1 MRCFDLFVRPSGLL
15 PQVVLRHLAAVNR
28 PAYGHCSPARL
39 RNYLENFMSNLDKT
53 HAVVSAAA
61 GSSRSGFEFGNED
74 REIIFKHDV
83 AGNLTFLN
91 RAGELISG
99 YSRQEV
105 CGMNI
110 AQFVAPEF
118 AERVHD
124 SVAGNCSKRLGTV
137 YEIDIIAK
145 NGQRIALEVSTQAVA
160 GNDRAIEIEGIA
172 LPSVLR
178 NPSQRPTRLRCFD
191 EDLPLAG

>member
-1 MRCFDLFVRPSGLL
+1 
-15 PQVVLRHLAAVNR
+15 
-28 PAYGHCSPARL
+28 
-39 RNYLENFMSNLDKT
+39 MSNLDKAYAT
-53 HAVVSAAA
+53 VNTRAAN
-61 GSSRSGFEFGNED
+61 SRSGFVSDGED

-124 SVAGNCSKRLGTV
+124 WVAGNSSKRLGTV
-137 YEIDIIAK
+137 YEVDIIAK
-145 NGQRIALEVSTQAVA
+145 NGTRIALEVSTQAVVSN
-160 GNDRAIEIEGIA
+160 GGVFEIEGIA

-178 NPSQRPTRLRCFD
+178 SLSQRPTRLRCLD
-191 EDLPLAG
+191 ENFCLAG

>member
-1 MRCFDLFVRPSGLL
+1 MFDLDKPHASVNTRSG
-15 PQVVLRHLAAVNR
+15 
-28 PAYGHCSPARL
+28 
-39 RNYLENFMSNLDKT
+39 K
-53 HAVVSAAA
+53 
-61 GSSRSGFEFGNED
+61 SRSSFEFGGED

-99 YSRQEV
+99 YSRQEA

-124 SVAGNCSKRLGTV
+124 WVAGNSSKRLGTV
-137 YEIDIIAK
+137 YEVDIIAK

-160 GNDRAIEIEGIA
+160 LHGRPIEIEGIA

-178 NPSQRPTRLRCFD
+178 SLSQRPTRLRCLD
-191 EDLPLAG
+191 EDFCLVS

>member
-1 MRCFDLFVRPSGLL
+1 MFDLDK
-15 PQVVLRHLAAVNR
+15 
-28 PAYGHCSPARL
+28 AYASLNTRAGNSP
-39 RNYLENFMSNLDKT
+39 
-53 HAVVSAAA
+53 
-61 GSSRSGFEFGNED
+61 SGFEFDGEE

-91 RAGELISG
+91 KAGELISG
-99 YSRQEV
+99 YSRQEA

-118 AERVHD
+118 AQRVHD
-124 SVAGNCSKRLGTV
+124 CAAGNCSKRLGTV

-145 NGQRIALEVSTQAVA
+145 NGRRIALEVSTQTIARD
-160 GNDRAIEIEGIA
+160 GRPLEIEGIA

-178 NPSQRPTRLRCFD
+178 NLSQRPTRLRCLD
-191 EDLPLAG
+191 EDFCLAG

>member
-1 MRCFDLFVRPSGLL
+1 
-15 PQVVLRHLAAVNR
+15 
-28 PAYGHCSPARL
+28 
-39 RNYLENFMSNLDKT
+39 LDKAYAT
-53 HAVVSAAA
+53 VNPRAGKSRNGFVSD
-61 GSSRSGFEFGNED
+61 GED

-83 AGNLTFLN
+83 SGNLTFLN

-124 SVAGNCSKRLGTV
+124 WVVGNSSKRLGTV
-137 YEIDIIAK
+137 YEVDIIAK
-145 NGQRIALEVSTQAVA
+145 DGTRVALEVSTQAVVSN
-160 GNDRAIEIEGIA
+160 GRAFEIEGIA

-178 NPSQRPTRLRCFD
+178 SLSQRPTRLRCLD
-191 EDLPLAG
+191 EDFCLVR

>member
-1 MRCFDLFVRPSGLL
+1 MFDLDKPYAGVNTRSGK
-15 PQVVLRHLAAVNR
+15 N
-28 PAYGHCSPARL
+28 
-39 RNYLENFMSNLDKT
+39 
-53 HAVVSAAA
+53 
-61 GSSRSGFEFGNED
+61 RSGFEFDGED

-91 RAGELISG
+91 KAGELVSG
-99 YSRQEV
+99 YSRQEA

-124 SVAGNCSKRLGTV
+124 WVAGNSSKRLGTV
-137 YEIDIIAK
+137 YEVDIIAK

-160 GNDRAIEIEGIA
+160 RHGRPIEIEGIA

-178 NPSQRPTRLRCFD
+178 SLSQRPTRLRCLD
-191 EDLPLAG
+191 EDFCLVS

>member
-1 MRCFDLFVRPSGLL
+1 MFDLDKTY
-15 PQVVLRHLAAVNR
+15 AAVNTR
-28 PAYGHCSPARL
+28 
-39 RNYLENFMSNLDKT
+39 
-53 HAVVSAAA
+53 A
-61 GSSRSGFEFGNED
+61 GNSRGGFEVDGED
-74 REIIFKHDV
+74 REIIFKHD
-83 AGNLTFLN
+83 ASGNLTFLN

-105 CGMNI
+105 YGMNI

-124 SVAGNCSKRLGTV
+124 WVAGNSSNRLGTV
-137 YEIDIIAK
+137 YEVDIITK

-160 GNDRAIEIEGIA
+160 RPGRAVEIEGIA

-178 NPSQRPTRLRCFD
+178 SLSQRPTRLRCLD
-191 EDLPLAG
+191 EDIFLAG

>member
-1 MRCFDLFVRPSGLL
+1 
-15 PQVVLRHLAAVNR
+15 
-28 PAYGHCSPARL
+28 
-39 RNYLENFMSNLDKT
+39 MSNLDKT
-53 HAVVSAAA
+53 YAAVNTRS
-61 GSSRSGFEFGNED
+61 GNSRSRFEFDGKD
-74 REIIFKHDV
+74 REIIFKHDS

-91 RAGELISG
+91 KTGELISG
-99 YSRQEV
+99 YSRQEA

-118 AERVHD
+118 AESVHD
-124 SVAGNCSKRLGTV
+124 CVAANSSKILGTV

-160 GNDRAIEIEGIA
+160 RNGRPLEIEGIA

-178 NPSQRPTRLRCFD
+178 NLSQRPTRLRCLD
-191 EDLPLAG
+191 EEFYLAG

>member
-1 MRCFDLFVRPSGLL
+1 
-15 PQVVLRHLAAVNR
+15 
-28 PAYGHCSPARL
+28 
-39 RNYLENFMSNLDKT
+39 MSNLDKACAT
-53 HAVVSAAA
+53 VNTRAGNRRAGLVSD
-61 GSSRSGFEFGNED
+61 GED

-124 SVAGNCSKRLGTV
+124 WVAGNSSKRLGTV
-137 YEIDIIAK
+137 YEVDIIAK

-160 GNDRAIEIEGIA
+160 RNGRPLEIEGIA

-178 NPSQRPTRLRCFD
+178 DLTQRPTRLRWLD
-191 EDLPLAG
+191 EDSCLAGY

>member
-1 MRCFDLFVRPSGLL
+1 MFDLDKPYASVNTRSG
-15 PQVVLRHLAAVNR
+15 
-28 PAYGHCSPARL
+28 
-39 RNYLENFMSNLDKT
+39 K
-53 HAVVSAAA
+53 
-61 GSSRSGFEFGNED
+61 SRSGFEFDGED

-99 YSRQEV
+99 YSRQEA

-124 SVAGNCSKRLGTV
+124 WVAGNSSKRLGTV
-137 YEIDIIAK
+137 YEVDIIAK

-160 GNDRAIEIEGIA
+160 RHGRPIEIEGIA

-178 NPSQRPTRLRCFD
+178 SLSQRPTRLRCLD
-191 EDLPLAG
+191 EDFCLVS

>member
-1 MRCFDLFVRPSGLL
+1 MFD
-15 PQVVLRHLAAVNR
+15 
-28 PAYGHCSPARL
+28 
-39 RNYLENFMSNLDKT
+39 LDKT
-53 HAVVSAAA
+53 YVSVSTRA
-61 GSSRSGFEFGNED
+61 GNSRGGSESDGED
-74 REIIFKHDV
+74 REIIFKHD
-83 AGNLTFLN
+83 ASGNLTFLN
-91 RAGELISG
+91 KAGELISG
-99 YSRQEV
+99 YSRKEV

-124 SVAGNCSKRLGTV
+124 WVAGNSSNGLGTV

-160 GNDRAIEIEGIA
+160 RRDRTVEIEGIA

-178 NPSQRPTRLRCFD
+178 SLSQRPTRLRCLD
-191 EDLPLAG
+191 EDFFLAG

>member
-1 MRCFDLFVRPSGLL
+1 ML
-15 PQVVLRHLAAVNR
+15 
-28 PAYGHCSPARL
+28 
-39 RNYLENFMSNLDKT
+39 NLDEAYAPVKT
-53 HAVVSAAA
+53 RA
-61 GSSRSGFEFGNED
+61 GHSRSGFEVDDED
-74 REIIFKHDV
+74 REIIFKHDA

-91 RAGELISG
+91 KAGELILG

-124 SVAGNCSKRLGTV
+124 CVAGNFSKRLGTV

-145 NGQRIALEVSTQAVA
+145 DGRRIALEVSTQAVA
-160 GNDRAIEIEGIA
+160 RSGRPLEIEGIA

-178 NPSQRPTRLRCFD
+178 RLSQRRTRLRCLD
-191 EDLPLAG
+191 EESCLAG

>member
-1 MRCFDLFVRPSGLL
+1 MP
-15 PQVVLRHLAAVNR
+15 
-28 PAYGHCSPARL
+28 
-39 RNYLENFMSNLDKT
+39 NLDKT
-53 HAVVSAAA
+53 YAPVNTRA
-61 GSSRSGFEFGNED
+61 GNSRRGFEFDDED
-74 REIIFKHDV
+74 REIIFKHDA

-91 RAGELISG
+91 KAGELISG

-124 SVAGNCSKRLGTV
+124 WVAGNSSKRLGTV

-160 GNDRAIEIEGIA
+160 RSGRALEIEGIA

-178 NPSQRPTRLRCFD
+178 SLSQRPTRLRCLD
-191 EDLPLAG
+191 EDFCLAG

>member
-1 MRCFDLFVRPSGLL
+1 ML
-15 PQVVLRHLAAVNR
+15 
-28 PAYGHCSPARL
+28 
-39 RNYLENFMSNLDKT
+39 NLDKAYAPVNT
-53 HAVVSAAA
+53 RA
-61 GSSRSGFEFGNED
+61 GNSRSGFEFDDQD

-91 RAGELISG
+91 KAGELISG

-105 CGMNI
+105 YGMNI

-124 SVAGNCSKRLGTV
+124 CVVGNSSKRLGAV

-145 NGQRIALEVSTQAVA
+145 NGQRIALEVSTQIVA
-160 GNDRAIEIEGIA
+160 CSGRPLEIEGIA
-172 LPSVLR
+172 LPSELR
-178 NPSQRPTRLRCFD
+178 NLSQRPARLRCLD
-191 EDLPLAG
+191 EDFCLAG

>member
-1 MRCFDLFVRPSGLL
+1 MFDFDKIY
-15 PQVVLRHLAAVNR
+15 AAVNMR
-28 PAYGHCSPARL
+28 
-39 RNYLENFMSNLDKT
+39 
-53 HAVVSAAA
+53 A
-61 GSSRSGFEFGNED
+61 GSRSGFEFAGED

-99 YSRQEV
+99 YSRPELY
-105 CGMNI
+105 GMNI

-118 AERVHD
+118 AGRVRD
-124 SVAGNCSKRLGTV
+124 WVASNSSKRLGTV

-160 GNDRAIEIEGIA
+160 RHGRAVEIEGIA

-178 NPSQRPTRLRCFD
+178 SLSQRPARLRCLDKDFF
-191 EDLPLAG
+191 LAD

>member
-1 MRCFDLFVRPSGLL
+1 MPD
-15 PQVVLRHLAAVNR
+15 
-28 PAYGHCSPARL
+28 
-39 RNYLENFMSNLDKT
+39 LDKT
-53 HAVVSAAA
+53 YAPENTRA
-61 GSSRSGFEFGNED
+61 GNSRRGFEFEDED
-74 REIIFKHDV
+74 REIIFKHDA
-83 AGNLTFLN
+83 AGNFTFLN
-91 RAGELISG
+91 KAGELILG

-118 AERVHD
+118 AETVHD
-124 SVAGNCSKRLGTV
+124 WVAGNSSQRLGAV

-160 GNDRAIEIEGIA
+160 RSGRPLEIEGIA

-178 NPSQRPTRLRCFD
+178 SLSQRQTRLRCLDKDFC
-191 EDLPLAG
+191 LAD